1 MRLRKTLALFVLATE
16 MAFALPAWAEQ
27 KPFTRDQVQGLVR
40 DGLGDESGAKLIEQ
54 RGIDFVAE
62 EDFLQILKVA
72 GASEPF
78 LKALRAAKHPG
89 PAPFTQEKVQGLVHD
104 GLGDESGAKLIEE
117 RGIDFTPGEDFLQ
130 SLKVAG
136 AGEPFLQALRAA
148 RHPGPAI
155 AEKPLNAVQV
165 LVLLA
170 GQVSSQRVAM
180 LVKERG
186 LDFAPQQDYLD
197 AVSLAGG
204 DDVLVI
210 GLASAKVAKPATV
223 DAATQARQTQVWQ
236 HVARGA
242 DFARKAQYDQ
252 AEAEYRAALLMD
264 SQDADL
270 YACLAGVLSQQ
281 QKWGEAASAA
291 RKALGLNPKNDLA
304 HSTLGAALGG
314 KGDWDG
320 AIAEEHE
327 ALRLNPNNKR
337 AHATLAI
344 ALELKG
350 DLRGAMEEYRAAYIL
365 DPKDVFYKSS
375 YERMLQK
382 VNQ

>member
-1 MRLRKTLALFVLATE
+1 MLGLLMLAMG

-54 RGIDFVAE
+54 RGIDF
-62 EDFLQILKVA
+62 
-72 GASEPF
+72 
-78 LKALRAAKHPG
+78 
-89 PAPFTQEKVQGLVHD
+89 
-104 GLGDESGAKLIEE
+104 
-117 RGIDFTPGEDFLQ
+117 TPGEDFLQ

-148 RHPGPAI
+148 KHPGPATT
-155 AEKPLNAVQV
+155 EKPFNEVQV

-170 GQVSSQRVAM
+170 GQVPSQRVAM

-197 AVSLAGG
+197 AVGLAGG
-204 DDVLVI
+204 DDVLII
-210 GLASAKVAKPATV
+210 GLASAKVTKPPTADPATE
-223 DAATQARQTQVWQ
+223 ARQTQVWQ

-242 DFARKAQYDQ
+242 DLARKAQYEQ
-252 AEAEYRAALLMD
+252 AEAEYRRALQLD
-264 SQDADL
+264 AQDADL

-291 RKALGLNPKNDLA
+291 RKALGLNPNDDLA
-304 HSTLGAALGG
+304 HSTLGTALGG

-350 DLRGAMEEYRAAYIL
+350 DLQGAMEEYRAAYIL